1 MLKNHSPET
10 QVFSKESFILI
21 SRELCSTYQMK
32 FTSSFDGPAII
43 AIHHCNHFP
52 MLIDLDRVMPGKLGK
67 GKRSAGIFKLM
78 GKLMPPNHGIGSG
91 RLIPRSDGNRIGI
104 SIGSGAARNDG
115 IGIGIGKSM
124 GSETA

>member
-1 MLKNHSPET
+1 
-10 QVFSKESFILI
+10 
-21 SRELCSTYQMK
+21 
-32 FTSSFDGPAII
+32 
-43 AIHHCNHFP
+43 

-124 GSETA
+124 GSETAWKLGTGNGKEIEASDAQTAAKTTNRRHCKEIYFSFVE